1 MSVVEGDARDLDWA
15 DVLRGSDAWV
25 LVANL
30 PYNVGTPLVIDL
42 LDTVPQIKRMLVM
55 VQREVGERMIATA
68 RAGAY
73 GALSVKVAYWATAR
87 IVGYVPATVFLPQP
101 KVESALVEI
110 TRRAVPA
117 VDGVAPEALF
127 SLVKAGFAHRR
138 QMLRR
143 VLDGIVTADQFEL
156 AEIKPTSRAEDL
168 DVAAWGRL
176 ANVVEADRAA
186 TAKLTP

>member
-1 MSVVEGDARDLDWA
+1 VVEGDARDLDWA

-127 SLVKAGFAHRR
+127 SLVKVGFAHRR

-186 TAKLTP
+186 TAELTP